1 MDINNITSLVVI
13 GLMAISFMLGLIMG
27 NQMNN
32 RDNDNNYRY

>member
-1 MDINNITSLVVI
+1 MDTSGMINLVVV
-13 GLMAISFMLGLIMG
+13 GLMVISFMLGLIMG